1 MANDRVKTENF
12 PVYTILRNKR
22 IQKKILLVKMFI
34 FLFGF
39 IYNKILR
46 ARHIYDAYCE
56 HMENIEKEL
65 VKLQEES
72 I

>member
-1 MANDRVKTENF
+1 MI
-12 PVYTILRNKR
+12 VYVLFVHKNL
-22 IQKKILLVKMFI
+22 LLVKMFI
-34 FLFGF
+34 FLFNF

-46 ARHIYDAYCE
+46 AKHIYDAYCE
-56 HMENIEKEL
+56 HMENVEKGL